1 MSGSLEHLLELF
13 ESVIEL
19 EQLGTPFANEL
30 VVEPVSPE
38 HLHEQPAEVAEALVS
53 GGEQ

>member
-1 MSGSLEHLLELF
+1 MEHLLELF
-13 ESVIEL
+13 ESSIEVEQFGASLPNEVI
-19 EQLGTPFANEL
+19 
-30 VVEPVSPE
+30 VEPVSPE